1 MKRFAVIGLGR
12 FGKKLAIALA
22 MSGAEVIAIDKNRE
36 AIEILADQVSHAV
49 RLDSTD
55 EEALKAQGV
64 DKVDVAIIG
73 IGQGTGRGFE
83 SAILTVVNLR
93 QMGVNRI
100 YARAEDLI
108 AGEVFSKVGATEV
121 IYPEIESAERW
132 AYKLIAPQIGEKID
146 FAEGYS
152 LARIKAPASFDGR
165 TVMDLQLRQKY
176 SVNLG
181 HDQTGRA
188 QQAKKGGEGQ
198 DHQCP
203 HAQHDNLR
211 GRYPDGC
218 RLRPRPREAAAG
230 MNHGMATRE
239 KSRGLVGYCG
249 ENELHNLILKVTALV
264 QICRRVIRRLYWRIR
279 IHRVQ
284 RKIEAEN
291 KPNRTTSSLSD
302 R

>member
-93 QMGVNRI
+93 QMGINRI

-121 IYPEIESAERW
+121 IYPEIESAQRW

-176 SVNLG
+176 SVNLVLIKRG
-181 HDQTGRA
+181 EHSKQKKEEKGRIINVPMPSTIIYEDDILMVAGSDHD
-188 QQAKKGGEGQ
+188 
-198 DHQCP
+198 
-203 HAQHDNLR
+203 
-211 GRYPDGC
+211 
-218 RLRPRPREAAAG
+218 
-230 MNHGMATRE
+230 
-239 KSRGLVGYCG
+239 LVKLPQ
-249 ENELHNLILKVTALV
+249 E
-264 QICRRVIRRLYWRIR
+264 
-279 IHRVQ
+279 
-284 RKIEAEN
+284 
-291 KPNRTTSSLSD
+291 
-302 R
+302 